1 MLDYHEKRLLTD
13 KLEIAIIEI
22 PKAKKIIKNNQNNEI
37 AQWMMFLDNPNSME
51 VSNIM
56 EENDKIKEAMEEL
69 EKISQ
74 DESLRR
80 IAELKEKYIRDE
92 SSARRYYKE
101 QGLAEGLE
109 LGKQEGLELGRAEGR
124 AEGKTELKNVIT
136 NMQKNGLSKEKISSI
151 TGMSIEKIEELLKAN

>member
-1 MLDYHEKRLLTD
+1 
-13 KLEIAIIEI
+13 
-22 PKAKKIIKNNQNNEI
+22 
-37 AQWMMFLDNPNSME
+37 
-51 VSNIM
+51 M

-101 QGLAEGLE
+101 QGLAEGRAEGLEQGRQEGIE
-109 LGKQEGLELGRAEGR
+109 LGKQEGLELGKQEGIELGKQEGLELGKQQGLKLGKAEGR
-124 AEGKTELKNVIT
+124 AEGELKQKKKIIT
-136 NMQKNGLSKEKISSI
+136 NMLKNGIFSI
-151 TGMSIEKIEELLKAN
+151 TREDRKLKLFA